1 MKAKIKFELK
11 QRRDCVH
18 NTSLVML
25 IKLDGEFFY
34 NYERTIFSNDSNRF
48 RFYGDDFY
56 DEVYKFITNKEKII
70 EKGKEFVESILKD
83 KIEQQ
88 SREGIEK
95 LVMNFK
101 PIEIEVEE

>member
-1 MKAKIKFELK
+1 MKAKIKLKLK
-11 QRRDCVH
+11 QQRDYIY

-25 IKLDGEFFY
+25 IKLNGEFFY

-56 DEVYKFITNKEKII
+56 EEVQNFVTNKEKII

-88 SREGIEK
+88 SREDIEK

-101 PIEIEVEE
+101 PIEIEVKE